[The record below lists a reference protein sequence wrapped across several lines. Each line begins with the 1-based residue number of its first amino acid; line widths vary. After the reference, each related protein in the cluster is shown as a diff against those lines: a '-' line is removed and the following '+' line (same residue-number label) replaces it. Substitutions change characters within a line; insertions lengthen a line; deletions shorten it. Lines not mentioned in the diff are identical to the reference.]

1 MHPGLRLRFMTNPLR
16 TARTGLASLLVC
28 GACLAVT
35 GALVP
40 SRARA
45 QTSGSPLEPQNALAS
60 RIDAIVNRPEYR
72 HAFFGIEIWSLD
84 THEPIYQLNAD
95 KFFVPGSTTKLL
107 TEGTILELLGADH
120 RFRTRVYRTG
130 PVQRDGTLDG
140 DLVLVAAGDPDL
152 SNRVQPDGSL
162 AFENEDHSYGG
173 SPDTRAVPGDPL
185 QVLRELA
192 HQVGQHGIRA
202 VRGSVIVDA
211 SLFPEG
217 DRELGTGVVISPIV
231 VNDNVVDVT
240 VAPGKTTGD
249 PVTLNVSPQTP
260 YVQFVNRA
268 TTSVADSSPTINWAS
283 DSTAP
288 DGSHVVVVTGTVP
301 AGKPGILFSWP
312 VDEPTR
318 FAEVSFAQALGAEGV
333 RANAIAPGGRVD
345 IATLARGYADSMVV
359 AEHVSP
365 PLSEEVKV
373 TLKVSQNLHASMGPF
388 LLGALVAHEG
398 TAKAGFAQ
406 ERRFLKQAGLDLSG
420 ASQSDG
426 AGGSAHFTPD
436 FVVRFLAYMA
446 TQKDFP
452 VYYGALPVLGRD
464 GTLWNIQVGTPA
476 AGHVHAKT
484 GTYDRDDL
492 LNDMMM
498 VDGKG
503 LAGYM
508 TTADGRRLAFAVYAN
523 NVAAGT
529 DPDAITRGVG
539 QALGEIAAAAYDVAP

>member
-1 MHPGLRLRFMTNPLR
+1 MTNPLR

-28 GACLAVT
+28 GVGLAVT
-35 GALVP
+35 GALAP
-40 SRARA
+40 SRAHA
-45 QTSGSPLEPQNALAS
+45 QTSAAPLAPQNALAS
-60 RIDAIVNRPEYR
+60 RIDSIVDRPEYR
-72 HAFFGIEIWSLD
+72 HAFFGIEIMSLD
-84 THEPIYQLNAD
+84 THQPIYQLNAE

-107 TEGTILELLGADH
+107 TEGTVLELLGADH
-120 RFRTRVYRTG
+120 RFHTRVYRTG

-140 DLVLVAAGDPDL
+140 NLVLVAAGDPDL

-192 HQVGQHGIRA
+192 HQVRQQGISA

-231 VNDNVVDVT
+231 VNDNVVDLT
-240 VAPGKTTGD
+240 VAPGTTPGD
-249 PVTLNVSPQTP
+249 SVALHVSPATP
-260 YVQFVNRA
+260 YVRFVNRA
-268 TTSVADSSPTINWAS
+268 TTSVPDSAPNINWAS

-288 DGSHVVVVTGTVP
+288 DGSHIVVVTGTVP
-301 AGKPGILFSWP
+301 AGKPGVLFSWP

-333 RANAIAPGGRVD
+333 RANAIAPGRRLD
-345 IATLARGYADSMVV
+345 LASLARGYADSMVV

-365 PLSEEVKV
+365 PLAQEVKV

-406 ERRFLKQAGLDLSG
+406 ERRFLTQAGLDLTG

-436 FVVRFLAYMA
+436 FMVHFLAYMS
-446 TQKDFP
+446 TRKDFP
-452 VYYGALPVLGRD
+452 VYYAALPVLGRD
-464 GTLWNIQVGTPA
+464 GTLWNIQVNSPA

-484 GTYDRDDL
+484 GTYERDDL

-508 TTADGRRLAFAVYAN
+508 TTADGRHLAFAIYAN

-539 QALGEIAAAAYDVAP
+539 QALGAIAAAAYGVAP

>member
-1 MHPGLRLRFMTNPLR
+1 MPNPLP
-16 TARTGLASLLVC
+16 TARTALAPLLVC
-28 GACLAVT
+28 GVGLILT
-35 GALVP
+35 GALTP
-40 SRARA
+40 TSARA
-45 QTSGSPLEPQNALAS
+45 QASAAPLARRNALAS
-60 RIDAIVNRPEYR
+60 RIDSIVDRPDYR
-72 HAFFGIEIWSLD
+72 HAFFGIEIMSLD
-84 THEPIYQLNAD
+84 THEPIYQLNTE

-107 TEGTILELLGADH
+107 TEGTVLELLGADH

-192 HQVGQHGIRA
+192 HQVRQHGISA

-231 VNDNVVDVT
+231 VNDNVVDLT
-240 VAPGKTTGD
+240 VAPGKTPGD
-249 PVTLNVSPQTP
+249 SVTLHVSPATP
-260 YVQFVNRA
+260 YVRFVNRA
-268 TTSVADSSPTINWAS
+268 TTSVADSAPNINWAS
-283 DSTAP
+283 DSTAA

-318 FAEVSFAQALGAEGV
+318 FAEVSFAQALGAEEV
-333 RANAIAPGGRVD
+333 RASAIALARRPD
-345 IATLARGYADSMVV
+345 LASLARGYADSMVV

-365 PLSEEVKV
+365 PLAQEVKV

-398 TAKAGFAQ
+398 TAKAGFAE
-406 ERRFLKQAGLDLSG
+406 ERRFLTQAGLDLSG

-436 FVVRFLAYMA
+436 FMVHFLAYM
-446 TQKDFP
+446 TTRKDFTL
-452 VYYGALPVLGRD
+452 YYAALPVLGRD
-464 GTLWNIQVGTPA
+464 GTLWNIQVNSPA

-484 GTYDRDDL
+484 GTYERDDL

-508 TTADGRRLAFAVYAN
+508 TTADGRRLAFAIYAN

-539 QALGEIAAAAYDVAP
+539 QALGEIAAAAYGVAP

>member
-1 MHPGLRLRFMTNPLR
+1 MPNPLP
-16 TARTGLASLLVC
+16 TARTALAPLLVC
-28 GACLAVT
+28 GVGLIIT
-35 GALVP
+35 GALTP
-40 SRARA
+40 TSARA
-45 QTSGSPLEPQNALAS
+45 QASAAPLAPRNALAS
-60 RIDAIVNRPEYR
+60 RIDSIVDRPDYR
-72 HAFFGIEIWSLD
+72 HAFFGIEIMSLD
-84 THEPIYQLNAD
+84 THEPIYQLNAE

-107 TEGTILELLGADH
+107 TEGTVLELLGADH

-192 HQVGQHGIRA
+192 HQVRQHGISA

-231 VNDNVVDVT
+231 VNDNVVDLT
-240 VAPGKTTGD
+240 VAPGKTPGD
-249 PVTLNVSPQTP
+249 SVTLHVSPATP
-260 YVQFVNRA
+260 YVRFVNRA
-268 TTSVADSSPTINWAS
+268 TTSVADSAPNINWAS
-283 DSTAP
+283 DSTAA

-318 FAEVSFAQALGAEGV
+318 FAEVSFAQALGAEEV
-333 RANAIAPGGRVD
+333 RASAIALARRPD
-345 IATLARGYADSMVV
+345 LASLARGYADSMVV

-365 PLSEEVKV
+365 PLAQEVKV

-398 TAKAGFAQ
+398 TAKAGFAE
-406 ERRFLKQAGLDLSG
+406 ERRFLTQAGLDLSG

-436 FVVRFLAYMA
+436 FMVHFLAYM
-446 TQKDFP
+446 TTRKDFTL
-452 VYYGALPVLGRD
+452 YYAALPVLGRD
-464 GTLWNIQVGTPA
+464 GTLWNIQVNSPA

-484 GTYDRDDL
+484 GTYERDDL

-508 TTADGRRLAFAVYAN
+508 TTADGRRLAFAIYAN

-539 QALGEIAAAAYDVAP
+539 QALGEIAAAAYGVAP

>member
-1 MHPGLRLRFMTNPLR
+1 MPNPRR
-16 TARTGLASLLVC
+16 TAPAARTALASLLVSSVS
-28 GACLAVT
+28 LAVNM
-35 GALVP
+35 AIAP
-40 SRARA
+40 SRVHA
-45 QTSGSPLEPQNALAS
+45 QSSGSSATAPHALAA

-72 HAFFGIEIWSLD
+72 HALFGIEIFSLD

-107 TEGTILELLGADH
+107 TEGTVLELLGANH
-120 RFRTRVYRTG
+120 RFHTRVYRTG

-140 DLVLVAAGDPDL
+140 NLVLVASGDPDL

-185 QVLRELA
+185 LVLRELA
-192 HQVGQHGIRA
+192 RQVRQRGIRA
-202 VRGSVIVDA
+202 VHGRVIVDA

-231 VNDNVVDVT
+231 VNDNVVDVN
-240 VAPGKTTGD
+240 VAPGNAPGD
-249 PVTLNVSPQTP
+249 SVTLHVSPETP

-268 TTSVADSSPTINWAS
+268 TTSVADSSPNINWAS

-288 DGSHVVVVTGTVP
+288 NGSHVVLVTGTVP
-301 AGKPGILFSWP
+301 AGKPSILFSWP

-318 FAEVSFAQALGAEGV
+318 FAEVSFARALGAEGV
-333 RANAIAPGGRVD
+333 RASAIEPTRHPD

-388 LLGALVAHEG
+388 LLGALLAHDG
-398 TAKAGFAQ
+398 TAKAGFAE
-406 ERRFLKQAGLDLSG
+406 ERRFLKAAGLDLSG

-436 FVVRFLAYMA
+436 FIVHFLAYMT

-452 VYYGALPVLGRD
+452 LYYAALPVLGRD
-464 GTLWNIQVGTPA
+464 GTLWNIQVGSPA

-484 GTYDRDDL
+484 GTYERDDL
-492 LNDMMM
+492 LNDLMM

-503 LAGYM
+503 LAGYL

-529 DPDAITRGVG
+529 DPEAITRGVG
-539 QALGEIAAAAYDVAP
+539 QALGEIADAAYSVQP

>member
-1 MHPGLRLRFMTNPLR
+1 MPKPSRTVR
-16 TARTGLASLLVC
+16 TAIASLLASGVSLI
-28 GACLAVT
+28 ATTALALSSVH
-35 GALVP
+35 
-40 SRARA
+40 A
-45 QTSGSPLEPQNALAS
+45 QSPGSSVVATNALAS
-60 RIDAIVNRPEYR
+60 RINAIVDRPEYR
-72 HAFFGIEIWSLD
+72 HALFGIEIFSLD
-84 THEPIYQLNAD
+84 TQEPLYQLNAD

-107 TEGTILELLGADH
+107 TEGTVLELLGADH
-120 RFRTRVYRTG
+120 RFHTRVYRTG
-130 PVQRDGTLDG
+130 PVRRDGTLDG
-140 DLVLVAAGDPDL
+140 NLVLVAAGDPDL

-185 QVLRELA
+185 LVLRELA
-192 HQVGQHGIRA
+192 RQARQHGIRA

-231 VNDNVVDVT
+231 VNDNVVDVN
-240 VAPGKTTGD
+240 VAPGKTAGD
-249 PVTLNVSPQTP
+249 SVTLHVSPETP
-260 YVQFVNRA
+260 YVRLVNRA
-268 TTSVADSSPTINWAS
+268 TTSVADSSPNINWAS

-301 AGKPGILFSWP
+301 AGKPSILFSWP

-318 FAEVSFAQALGAEGV
+318 FAEVSFAQALRAEGL
-333 RANAIAPGGRVD
+333 RAKAIAPTHHLD
-345 IATLARGYADSMVV
+345 IASLARGYADSMVV

-388 LLGALVAHEG
+388 LLGALLAHDG
-398 TAKAGFAQ
+398 KAKAGFAE
-406 ERRFLKQAGLDLSG
+406 ERRFLKEAGLDLSG

-436 FVVRFLAYMA
+436 FMVHFLAYMA
-446 TQKDFP
+446 AQKDFP
-452 VYYGALPVLGRD
+452 LYYAALPVLGRD
-464 GTLWNIQVGTPA
+464 GTLWNIQVSSPA

-484 GTYDRDDL
+484 GTYERDDL
-492 LNDMMM
+492 LNDLMM

-503 LAGYM
+503 LAGYL

-529 DPDAITRGVG
+529 DPEAVTRGVG
-539 QALGEIAAAAYDVAP
+539 QALGEIAVAAYSVHP

>member
-1 MHPGLRLRFMTNPLR
+1 MPNPSR
-16 TARTGLASLLVC
+16 TVRSTFASLLV
-28 GACLAVT
+28 GGVSLIGTATLASSSVH
-35 GALVP
+35 
-40 SRARA
+40 A
-45 QTSGSPLEPQNALAS
+45 QSSGSSMEATNALAS
-60 RIDAIVNRPEYR
+60 RISAIVDRPEYR
-72 HAFFGIEIWSLD
+72 HALFGIEIFSLD
-84 THEPIYQLNAD
+84 THESIYQLNAD

-107 TEGTILELLGADH
+107 TEGTVLELLGADH
-120 RFRTRVYRTG
+120 RFHTRVYRTG
-130 PVQRDGTLDG
+130 RVDRDGTLDG
-140 DLVLVAAGDPDL
+140 NLVLVAAGDPDL

-173 SPDTRAVPGDPL
+173 SPDTRAVPGNPL

-192 HQVGQHGIRA
+192 HQVRQHGISA

-217 DRELGTGVVISPIV
+217 ERELGTGVVISPIV
-231 VNDNVVDVT
+231 VNDNVVDVY
-240 VAPGKTTGD
+240 VAPGRTPGD
-249 PVTLNVSPQTP
+249 SVALQVSPETP
-260 YVQFVNRA
+260 YVRFVNRA
-268 TTSVADSSPTINWAS
+268 TTSVADSAPNINWAS

-288 DGSHVVVVTGTVP
+288 DGSHAVVVTGTVP
-301 AGKPGILFSWP
+301 AGTQRILFSWP

-318 FAEVSFAQALGAEGV
+318 FAEVSFVQALGAEGV
-333 RANAIAPGGRVD
+333 RARAIDATRHLD
-345 IATLARGYADSMVV
+345 IASLARGYADSMVV

-388 LLGALVAHEG
+388 LLGALVAHDG
-398 TAKAGFAQ
+398 SAKAGFAQ

-436 FVVRFLAYMA
+436 FMVHFLSYMA
-446 TQKDFP
+446 AQKDFSL
-452 VYYGALPVLGRD
+452 YYAALPVLGRD
-464 GTLWNIQVGTPA
+464 GTLWNIQVGSPA

-484 GTYDRDDL
+484 GTYERDDL
-492 LNDMMM
+492 LNDLMM

-503 LAGYM
+503 LAGYL

-529 DPDAITRGVG
+529 DPEAVTRGVG
-539 QALGEIAAAAYDVAP
+539 QALGEIAAAAYSVKP

>member
-1 MHPGLRLRFMTNPLR
+1 MPEHSRTVR
-16 TARTGLASLLVC
+16 TAIASLLASGVSLI
-28 GACLAVT
+28 ATTALAASSVH
-35 GALVP
+35 
-40 SRARA
+40 A
-45 QTSGSPLEPQNALAS
+45 QSPGSSVVATNALAS
-60 RIDAIVNRPEYR
+60 RINAIVDRPEYR
-72 HAFFGIEIWSLD
+72 HALFGIEIFSLD
-84 THEPIYQLNAD
+84 TQEPLYQLNAD

-107 TEGTILELLGADH
+107 TEGTVLELLGPDH
-120 RFRTRVYRTG
+120 RFHTRVYRTG
-130 PVQRDGTLDG
+130 PVDRDGTLDG
-140 DLVLVAAGDPDL
+140 NLVLVAAGDPDL

-185 QVLRELA
+185 LVLRELA
-192 HQVGQHGIRA
+192 RQVRQRGIRA
-202 VRGSVIVDA
+202 VHGSVIVDA
-211 SLFPEG
+211 SFFPEG
-217 DRELGTGVVISPIV
+217 ERELGTGVVISPIV
-231 VNDNVVDVT
+231 VNDNVVDVY
-240 VAPGKTTGD
+240 VAPGKTPGD
-249 PVTLNVSPQTP
+249 SVALQISPETP
-260 YVQFVNRA
+260 YVRFVNRA
-268 TTSVADSSPTINWAS
+268 TTSVADSAPNINWAS

-301 AGKPGILFSWP
+301 VGKQRILFSWP

-318 FAEVSFAQALGAEGV
+318 FAEVSFARALGEEGV
-333 RANAIAPGGRVD
+333 RARAIEATRHLD
-345 IATLARGYADSMVV
+345 IASLARGYTDSMVV

-388 LLGALVAHEG
+388 LLGALLAHDG
-398 TAKAGFAQ
+398 SAKAGFAE

-436 FVVRFLAYMA
+436 FMVHFLAYMA
-446 TQKDFP
+446 AQKDFSL
-452 VYYGALPVLGRD
+452 YYAALPVLGRD
-464 GTLWNIQVGTPA
+464 GTLWNIQVGSPA

-484 GTYDRDDL
+484 GTYERDDL
-492 LNDMMM
+492 LNDLMM

-503 LAGYM
+503 LAGYL

-529 DPDAITRGVG
+529 DPEAVTRGVG
-539 QALGEIAAAAYDVAP
+539 QALGEIAVAAYSVKP

>member
-1 MHPGLRLRFMTNPLR
+1 MPNPLP
-16 TARTGLASLLVC
+16 TARTALAPLLVC
-28 GACLAVT
+28 GVGLIIT
-35 GALVP
+35 GALTP
-40 SRARA
+40 TSARA
-45 QTSGSPLEPQNALAS
+45 QASAAPLARRNALAS
-60 RIDAIVNRPEYR
+60 RIDSIVDRPDYR
-72 HAFFGIEIWSLD
+72 HAFFGIEIMSLD
-84 THEPIYQLNAD
+84 THEPIYQLNAE

-107 TEGTILELLGADH
+107 TEGTVLELLGADH

-192 HQVGQHGIRA
+192 HQVRQHGISA

-231 VNDNVVDVT
+231 VNDNVVDLT
-240 VAPGKTTGD
+240 VAPGKTPGD
-249 PVTLNVSPQTP
+249 SVTLHVSPATP
-260 YVQFVNRA
+260 YVRFVNRA
-268 TTSVADSSPTINWAS
+268 TTSVADSAPNINWAS
-283 DSTAP
+283 DSTAA

-333 RANAIAPGGRVD
+333 RASAIAPARRPD
-345 IATLARGYADSMVV
+345 LASLARGYADSMVV

-365 PLSEEVKV
+365 PLAQEVKV

-398 TAKAGFAQ
+398 TAKAGFAE
-406 ERRFLKQAGLDLSG
+406 ERRFLTQAGLDLSG

-436 FVVRFLAYMA
+436 FMVHFLAYM
-446 TQKDFP
+446 TTRKDFTL
-452 VYYGALPVLGRD
+452 YYAALPVLGRD
-464 GTLWNIQVGTPA
+464 GTLWNIQVNSPA

-484 GTYDRDDL
+484 GTYERDDL

-508 TTADGRRLAFAVYAN
+508 TTADGRRLAFAIYAN

-539 QALGEIAAAAYDVAP
+539 QALGEIAAAAYGVAP

>member
-1 MHPGLRLRFMTNPLR
+1 MPNSRRTTR
-16 TARTGLASLLVC
+16 TALVSFLVSAFALAANATVTARH
-28 GACLAVT
+28 AC
-35 GALVP
+35 
-40 SRARA
+40 A
-45 QTSGSPLEPQNALAS
+45 QSPGSSMTAPNALAS
-60 RIDAIVNRPEYR
+60 RIDAIVSRPEYR
-72 HAFFGIEIWSLD
+72 HAFFGIEIFSLD
-84 THEPIYQLNAD
+84 THDPIYQLNAD

-107 TEGTILELLGADH
+107 TEGTVLELLGPDH

-130 PVQRDGTLDG
+130 PVRSDGTLDG
-140 DLVLVAAGDPDL
+140 NLVLVAAGDPDL

-185 QVLRELA
+185 LVLRELA
-192 HQVGQHGIRA
+192 RQVRQHGIRA
-202 VRGSVIVDA
+202 VHGSVIVDA

-217 DRELGTGVVISPIV
+217 DRELGTDVVISPIV

-240 VAPGKTTGD
+240 VAPGKTPGD
-249 PVTLNVSPQTP
+249 SVTLRVSPETP
-260 YVQFVNRA
+260 YVTFVNRA
-268 TTSVADSSPTINWAS
+268 TTSVPDSSPNINWAS
-283 DSTAP
+283 DSSAA
-288 DGSHVVVVTGTVP
+288 DGSHIVTVTGTVP

-318 FAEVSFAQALGAEGV
+318 FAEVSFARSLGAEGV
-333 RANAIAPGGRVD
+333 RASAIAPTRHVD
-345 IATLARGYADSMVV
+345 MAALARGYADSMVV

-388 LLGALVAHEG
+388 LLGSLLAHQG
-398 TAKAGFAQ
+398 TAKAGFGE
-406 ERRFLKQAGLDLSG
+406 ERRFLKDAGLDLSG

-436 FVVRFLAYMA
+436 FMVHFLAYMA
-446 TQKDFP
+446 TRKDFP
-452 VYYGALPVLGRD
+452 LYYASLPVLGRD
-464 GTLWNIQVGTPA
+464 GTLWNIQVNSPA

-484 GTYDRDDL
+484 GTYERDDL
-492 LNDMMM
+492 LNDLMM

-529 DPDAITRGVG
+529 DPEAITRGVG
-539 QALGEIAAAAYDVAP
+539 QALGEIAAAAYGIQP

>member
-1 MHPGLRLRFMTNPLR
+1 MPNPLP
-16 TARTGLASLLVC
+16 TARTALAPLLVC
-28 GACLAVT
+28 GVGLIIT
-35 GALVP
+35 GALTP
-40 SRARA
+40 TSARA
-45 QTSGSPLEPQNALAS
+45 QASAAPLARRNALAS
-60 RIDAIVNRPEYR
+60 RIDSIVDRPDYR
-72 HAFFGIEIWSLD
+72 HAFFGIEIMSLD
-84 THEPIYQLNAD
+84 THEPIYQLNAE

-107 TEGTILELLGADH
+107 TEGTVLELLGADH

-192 HQVGQHGIRA
+192 HQVRQHGISA

-231 VNDNVVDVT
+231 VNDNVVDLT
-240 VAPGKTTGD
+240 VAPGKTPGD
-249 PVTLNVSPQTP
+249 SVTLHVSPATP
-260 YVQFVNRA
+260 YVRFVNRA
-268 TTSVADSSPTINWAS
+268 TTSVADSAPNINWAS
-283 DSTAP
+283 DSTAA

-318 FAEVSFAQALGAEGV
+318 FAEVSFAQALGAEEV
-333 RANAIAPGGRVD
+333 RASAIALARRPD
-345 IATLARGYADSMVV
+345 LASLARGYADSMVV

-365 PLSEEVKV
+365 PLAQEVKV

-398 TAKAGFAQ
+398 TAKAGFAE
-406 ERRFLKQAGLDLSG
+406 ERRFLTQAGLDLSG

-436 FVVRFLAYMA
+436 FMVHFLAYM
-446 TQKDFP
+446 TTRKDFAL
-452 VYYGALPVLGRD
+452 YYAALPVLGRD
-464 GTLWNIQVGTPA
+464 GTLWNIQVNSPA

-484 GTYDRDDL
+484 GTYERDDL

-508 TTADGRRLAFAVYAN
+508 TTADGRRLAFAIYAN

-539 QALGEIAAAAYDVAP
+539 QALGEIAAAAYGVAP

>member
-1 MHPGLRLRFMTNPLR
+1 MPNPLP
-16 TARTGLASLLVC
+16 TARTALAPLLVC
-28 GACLAVT
+28 GVGLILT
-35 GALVP
+35 GALTP
-40 SRARA
+40 TSARA
-45 QTSGSPLEPQNALAS
+45 QASAAPLARRNALAS
-60 RIDAIVNRPEYR
+60 RIDSIVDRPDYR
-72 HAFFGIEIWSLD
+72 HAFFGIEIMSLD
-84 THEPIYQLNAD
+84 THEPIYQLNAE

-107 TEGTILELLGADH
+107 TEGTVLELLGADH

-192 HQVGQHGIRA
+192 HQVRQHGISA

-231 VNDNVVDVT
+231 VNDNVVDLT
-240 VAPGKTTGD
+240 VAPGKTPGD
-249 PVTLNVSPQTP
+249 SVTLHVSPATP
-260 YVQFVNRA
+260 YVRFVNRA
-268 TTSVADSSPTINWAS
+268 TTSVADSAPNINWAS
-283 DSTAP
+283 DSTAA

-318 FAEVSFAQALGAEGV
+318 FAEVSFAQALGAEEV
-333 RANAIAPGGRVD
+333 RASAIALARRPD
-345 IATLARGYADSMVV
+345 LASLARGYADSMVV

-365 PLSEEVKV
+365 PLAQEVKV

-398 TAKAGFAQ
+398 TAKAGFAE
-406 ERRFLKQAGLDLSG
+406 ERRFLTQAGLDLSG

-436 FVVRFLAYMA
+436 FMVHFLAYM
-446 TQKDFP
+446 TTRKDFAL
-452 VYYGALPVLGRD
+452 YYAALPVLGRD
-464 GTLWNIQVGTPA
+464 GTLWNIQVNSPA

-484 GTYDRDDL
+484 GTYERDDL

-508 TTADGRRLAFAVYAN
+508 TTADGRRLAFAIYAN

-539 QALGEIAAAAYDVAP
+539 QALGEIAAAAYGVAP

>member
-1 MHPGLRLRFMTNPLR
+1 MPKPSRTVR
-16 TARTGLASLLVC
+16 TAIASLLASGVSLI
-28 GACLAVT
+28 ATTALAASSVH
-35 GALVP
+35 
-40 SRARA
+40 A
-45 QTSGSPLEPQNALAS
+45 QSPGSSVVATNALAS
-60 RIDAIVNRPEYR
+60 RINAIVDRPEYR
-72 HAFFGIEIWSLD
+72 HALFGIEIFSLD
-84 THEPIYQLNAD
+84 TQEPLYQLNAD

-107 TEGTILELLGADH
+107 TEGTVLELLGADH
-120 RFRTRVYRTG
+120 RFHTRVYRTG
-130 PVQRDGTLDG
+130 PVDRDGTLDG
-140 DLVLVAAGDPDL
+140 NLVLVAAGDPDL

-185 QVLRELA
+185 LVLRELA
-192 HQVGQHGIRA
+192 RQVRQRGIRA
-202 VRGSVIVDA
+202 VHGSVIVDA

-217 DRELGTGVVISPIV
+217 ERELGTGVVISPIV
-231 VNDNVVDVT
+231 VNDNVVDVY
-240 VAPGKTTGD
+240 VAPGKTPGD
-249 PVTLNVSPQTP
+249 SVALQISPETP
-260 YVQFVNRA
+260 YVRFVNRA
-268 TTSVADSSPTINWAS
+268 TTSVPDSAPNINWAS

-301 AGKPGILFSWP
+301 AGKQRILFSWP

-318 FAEVSFAQALGAEGV
+318 FAEVSFARALGAEGV
-333 RANAIAPGGRVD
+333 RARAIEASRHFD
-345 IATLARGYADSMVV
+345 IASLARRYTDSMVV
-359 AEHVSP
+359 AEQVSP

-388 LLGALVAHEG
+388 LLGALLAHDG
-398 TAKAGFAQ
+398 SAKAGFAE

-436 FVVRFLAYMA
+436 FMVHFLAYMA
-446 TQKDFP
+446 AQKDFSL
-452 VYYGALPVLGRD
+452 YYAALPVLGRD
-464 GTLWNIQVGTPA
+464 GTLWNIQVGSPA

-484 GTYDRDDL
+484 GTYERDDL
-492 LNDMMM
+492 LNDLMM

-503 LAGYM
+503 LAGYL

-529 DPDAITRGVG
+529 DPDAVTRGVG
-539 QALGEIAAAAYDVAP
+539 QALGEIAGAAYSVKP

>member
-1 MHPGLRLRFMTNPLR
+1 MPNPSR
-16 TARTGLASLLVC
+16 TARTALASLLASGVSLI
-28 GACLAVT
+28 ASAALA
-35 GALVP
+35 
-40 SRARA
+40 SRSVHA
-45 QTSGSPLEPQNALAS
+45 QSPGSSVVATNALAS
-60 RIDAIVNRPEYR
+60 RINAIVDRPEYR
-72 HAFFGIEIWSLD
+72 HALFGIEIFSLD
-84 THEPIYQLNAD
+84 THESIYQLNAD

-107 TEGTILELLGADH
+107 TEGTVLELLGPDH
-120 RFRTRVYRTG
+120 RFHTRVYRTG
-130 PVQRDGTLDG
+130 PVDRDGTLDG
-140 DLVLVAAGDPDL
+140 NLVLLAAGDPDL

-185 QVLRELA
+185 LVLRELA
-192 HQVGQHGIRA
+192 RQVRQRGIRA
-202 VRGSVIVDA
+202 VHGSVIVDA

-217 DRELGTGVVISPIV
+217 ERELGTGVVISPIV
-231 VNDNVVDVT
+231 VNDNVVDVY
-240 VAPGKTTGD
+240 VAPGKTPGD
-249 PVTLNVSPQTP
+249 SVVLQISPETP
-260 YVQFVNRA
+260 YVRFVNRA
-268 TTSVADSSPTINWAS
+268 TTSVADSAPNINWAS

-301 AGKPGILFSWP
+301 AGKQRILFTWP

-318 FAEVSFAQALGAEGV
+318 FAEVAFAQALGAEGV
-333 RANAIAPGGRVD
+333 RARAIEATRHLD
-345 IATLARGYADSMVV
+345 IASLARRYTDSMVV

-388 LLGALVAHEG
+388 LLGALLAHDG
-398 TAKAGFAQ
+398 SAKAGFAE

-436 FVVRFLAYMA
+436 FMVHFLAYMA
-446 TQKDFP
+446 AQKDFSL
-452 VYYGALPVLGRD
+452 YYAALPVLGRD
-464 GTLWNIQVGTPA
+464 GTLWNIQVGSPA

-484 GTYDRDDL
+484 GTYERDDL
-492 LNDMMM
+492 LNDLMM

-508 TTADGRRLAFAVYAN
+508 TTVDGRRLAFAVYAN

-539 QALGEIAAAAYDVAP
+539 QALGEIAVAAYSVKP

>member
-1 MHPGLRLRFMTNPLR
+1 MTNPRR
-16 TARTGLASLLVC
+16 TARIALASLLVS
-28 GACLAVT
+28 GTSLGLTVAV
-35 GALVP
+35 ALSSVH
-40 SRARA
+40 A
-45 QTSGSPLEPQNALAS
+45 QSPGSSVVATNALAS
-60 RIDAIVNRPEYR
+60 TIDAIVNRPEYR
-72 HAFFGIEIWSLD
+72 HAFFGIAIFSLD
-84 THEPIYQLNAD
+84 THQPIYQLNAD

-107 TEGTILELLGADH
+107 TEGTVLELLGPDH
-120 RFRTRVYRTG
+120 RFHTRVYRTG
-130 PVQRDGTLDG
+130 PVDRDGTLDG
-140 DLVLVAAGDPDL
+140 NLVLVAAGDPDL

-185 QVLRELA
+185 LVLRELA
-192 HQVGQHGIRA
+192 RQVRQRGIRA
-202 VRGSVIVDA
+202 VHGSVIVDA

-217 DRELGTGVVISPIV
+217 ERELGTGVVISPIV
-231 VNDNVVDVT
+231 VNDNVVDVY
-240 VAPGKTTGD
+240 VAPGTTPGD
-249 PVTLNVSPQTP
+249 SVAVQISPETP
-260 YVQFVNRA
+260 YVRFVNRA
-268 TTSVADSSPTINWAS
+268 TTSVPDSAPNINWAS

-288 DGSHVVVVTGTVP
+288 DRSHIVVVTGTVP

-333 RANAIAPGGRVD
+333 RANAMAPGRRLD
-345 IATLARGYADSMVV
+345 LASLARGYADSMVV

-365 PLSEEVKV
+365 QLAQEVKV

-406 ERRFLKQAGLDLSG
+406 ERRFLTQAGLDLTG

-436 FVVRFLAYMA
+436 FMVHFLAYMS
-446 TQKDFP
+446 TRKDFP
-452 VYYGALPVLGRD
+452 VYYAALPVLGRD
-464 GTLWNIQVGTPA
+464 GTLWNIQVDSPA

-484 GTYDRDDL
+484 GTYERDDL
-492 LNDMMM
+492 LNDLMM

-508 TTADGRRLAFAVYAN
+508 TTADGRR
-523 NVAAGT
+523 
-529 DPDAITRGVG
+529 RS
-539 QALGEIAAAAYDVAP
+539 E

>member
-1 MHPGLRLRFMTNPLR
+1 MPNPLP
-16 TARTGLASLLVC
+16 TARTALAPLLVC
-28 GACLAVT
+28 GVGLILT
-35 GALVP
+35 GALTP
-40 SRARA
+40 TSARA
-45 QTSGSPLEPQNALAS
+45 QASAAPLAPRNALAS
-60 RIDAIVNRPEYR
+60 RIDSIVDRPDYR
-72 HAFFGIEIWSLD
+72 HAFFGIEIMSLD
-84 THEPIYQLNAD
+84 THEPIYQLNAE

-107 TEGTILELLGADH
+107 TEGTVLELLGADH

-192 HQVGQHGIRA
+192 HQVRQHGISA

-231 VNDNVVDVT
+231 VNDNVVDLT
-240 VAPGKTTGD
+240 VAPGKTPGD
-249 PVTLNVSPQTP
+249 SVTLHVSPATP
-260 YVQFVNRA
+260 YVRFVNRA
-268 TTSVADSSPTINWAS
+268 TTSVADSAPNINWAS
-283 DSTAP
+283 DSTAA

-318 FAEVSFAQALGAEGV
+318 FAEVSFAQALGAEEV
-333 RANAIAPGGRVD
+333 RASAIALARRPD
-345 IATLARGYADSMVV
+345 LASLARGYADSMVV

-365 PLSEEVKV
+365 PLAQEVKV

-398 TAKAGFAQ
+398 TAKAGFAE
-406 ERRFLKQAGLDLSG
+406 ERRFLTQAGLDLSG

-436 FVVRFLAYMA
+436 FMVHFLAYM
-446 TQKDFP
+446 TTRKDFTL
-452 VYYGALPVLGRD
+452 YYAALPVLGRD
-464 GTLWNIQVGTPA
+464 GTLWNIQVNSPA

-484 GTYDRDDL
+484 GTYERDDL

-508 TTADGRRLAFAVYAN
+508 TTADGRRLAFAIYAN

-539 QALGEIAAAAYDVAP
+539 QALGEIAAAAYGVAP

>member
-1 MHPGLRLRFMTNPLR
+1 MPNPLP
-16 TARTGLASLLVC
+16 TARTALAPLLVC
-28 GACLAVT
+28 GVGLILT
-35 GALVP
+35 GALTP
-40 SRARA
+40 TSARA
-45 QTSGSPLEPQNALAS
+45 QASAAPLAPRNALAS
-60 RIDAIVNRPEYR
+60 RIDSIVDRPDYR
-72 HAFFGIEIWSLD
+72 HAFFGIEIMSLD
-84 THEPIYQLNAD
+84 THEPIYQLNAE

-107 TEGTILELLGADH
+107 TEGTVLELLGADH

-192 HQVGQHGIRA
+192 HQVRQHGISA

-231 VNDNVVDVT
+231 VNDNVVDLT
-240 VAPGKTTGD
+240 VAPGKTPGD
-249 PVTLNVSPQTP
+249 SVTLHVSPATP
-260 YVQFVNRA
+260 YVRFVNRA
-268 TTSVADSSPTINWAS
+268 TTSVADSAPNINWAS
-283 DSTAP
+283 DSTAA

-318 FAEVSFAQALGAEGV
+318 FAEVSFAQALGAEEV
-333 RANAIAPGGRVD
+333 RASAIALARRPD
-345 IATLARGYADSMVV
+345 LASLARGYADSMVV
-359 AEHVSP
+359 AEHVLP
-365 PLSEEVKV
+365 PLAQEVKV

-398 TAKAGFAQ
+398 TAKAGFAE
-406 ERRFLKQAGLDLSG
+406 ERRFLTQAGLDLSG

-436 FVVRFLAYMA
+436 FMVHFLAYM
-446 TQKDFP
+446 TTRKDFAL
-452 VYYGALPVLGRD
+452 YYAALPVLGRD
-464 GTLWNIQVGTPA
+464 GTLWNIQVNSPA

-484 GTYDRDDL
+484 GTYERDDL

-508 TTADGRRLAFAVYAN
+508 TTADGRRLAFAIYAN

-539 QALGEIAAAAYDVAP
+539 QALGEIAAAAYGVAP

>member
-1 MHPGLRLRFMTNPLR
+1 MANHPS
-16 TARTGLASLLVC
+16 TALASLLVN
-28 GACLAVT
+28 GVTLALIGGLAASGVH
-35 GALVP
+35 
-40 SRARA
+40 A
-45 QTSGSPLEPQNALAS
+45 QSSASTPEPRNALAS

-72 HAFFGIEIWSLD
+72 HAFFGIEIFSLD

-107 TEGTILELLGADH
+107 TEGSVLELLGAEH

-130 PVQRDGTLDG
+130 SIQRDGTLDG
-140 DLVLVAAGDPDL
+140 NLVLVAAGDPDL

-185 QVLRELA
+185 VVLRELA
-192 HQVGQHGIRA
+192 RQVRQHGISA

-231 VNDNVVDVT
+231 VNDNVVDVN
-240 VAPGKTTGD
+240 VAAGKTPGD
-249 PVTLNVSPQTP
+249 SVTLQVSPETP
-260 YVQFVNRA
+260 YVKFVNRA
-268 TTSVADSSPTINWAS
+268 TTSAADSSPNINWAS

-288 DGSHVVVVTGTVP
+288 DGSHIVVVTGTVP
-301 AGKPGILFSWP
+301 AGKPSILFSWP

-333 RANAIAPGGRVD
+333 RARAIAPNRRVGS
-345 IATLARGYADSMVV
+345 ATLARGYADSMAV

-365 PLSEEVKV
+365 PLSQEVKV

-388 LLGALVAHEG
+388 LLGALLAHDG

-406 ERRFLKQAGLDLSG
+406 EHRFLQQAGLDLSA

-436 FVVRFLAYMA
+436 FMVHFLAYMA

-452 VYYGALPVLGRD
+452 LYYAALPVLGRD
-464 GTLWNIQVGTPA
+464 GTLWNIQVNSPA

-484 GTYDRDDL
+484 GTYERDDL
-492 LNDMMM
+492 LNDLMM

-503 LAGYM
+503 LAGYL

-523 NVAAGT
+523 NVATGT
-529 DPDAITRGVG
+529 DPEAVTRGVG
-539 QALGEIAAAAYDVAP
+539 QALGEIAAAAYSVTP

>member
-1 MHPGLRLRFMTNPLR
+1 MPNPLP
-16 TARTGLASLLVC
+16 TARTALAPLLVC
-28 GACLAVT
+28 GVGLILT
-35 GALVP
+35 GALTP
-40 SRARA
+40 TSARA
-45 QTSGSPLEPQNALAS
+45 QASAAPLAPRNALAS
-60 RIDAIVNRPEYR
+60 RIDSIVDRPDYR
-72 HAFFGIEIWSLD
+72 HAFFGIEIMSLD
-84 THEPIYQLNAD
+84 THEPIYQLNAE

-107 TEGTILELLGADH
+107 TEGTVLELLGADH

-192 HQVGQHGIRA
+192 HQVRQHGISA

-231 VNDNVVDVT
+231 VNDNVVDLT
-240 VAPGKTTGD
+240 VAPGKTPGD
-249 PVTLNVSPQTP
+249 SVTLHVSPATP
-260 YVQFVNRA
+260 YVRFVNRA
-268 TTSVADSSPTINWAS
+268 TTSVADSAPNINWAS
-283 DSTAP
+283 DSTAA

-318 FAEVSFAQALGAEGV
+318 FAEVSFAQALGAEEV
-333 RANAIAPGGRVD
+333 RASAIALARRPD
-345 IATLARGYADSMVV
+345 LASLARGYADSMVV

-365 PLSEEVKV
+365 PLAQEVKV

-398 TAKAGFAQ
+398 TAKAGFAE
-406 ERRFLKQAGLDLSG
+406 ERRFLTQAGLDLSG

-436 FVVRFLAYMA
+436 FMVHFLAYM
-446 TQKDFP
+446 TTRKDFAL
-452 VYYGALPVLGRD
+452 YYAALPVLGRD
-464 GTLWNIQVGTPA
+464 GTLWNIQVNSPA

-484 GTYDRDDL
+484 GTYERDDL

-508 TTADGRRLAFAVYAN
+508 TTADGRRLAFAIYAN
-523 NVAAGT
+523 NVASGT

-539 QALGEIAAAAYDVAP
+539 QALGEIAAAAYGVAP

>member
-1 MHPGLRLRFMTNPLR
+1 MTNPLR
-16 TARTGLASLLVC
+16 SARTGLASLLVC
-28 GACLAVT
+28 GAGLAIT
-35 GALVP
+35 GALAP

-45 QTSGSPLEPQNALAS
+45 QTSAAPLAPQNALAS
-60 RIDAIVNRPEYR
+60 RIDSIVDRPEYR
-72 HAFFGIEIWSLD
+72 HAFFGIEIMSLD
-84 THEPIYQLNAD
+84 THQPLYQLNAD

-107 TEGTILELLGADH
+107 TEGTVLELLGADH
-120 RFRTRVYRTG
+120 RFHTRVYRTG

-140 DLVLVAAGDPDL
+140 NLVLVAAGDPDL

-192 HQVGQHGIRA
+192 HQVRQHGISA

-231 VNDNVVDVT
+231 VNDNVVDLT
-240 VAPGKTTGD
+240 VAPGKTPGD
-249 PVTLNVSPQTP
+249 SVTLHVSPATP
-260 YVQFVNRA
+260 YVRFVNRA
-268 TTSVADSSPTINWAS
+268 TTSVADSAPNINWAS

-333 RANAIAPGGRVD
+333 RASAIAASRRPD
-345 IATLARGYADSMVV
+345 LASLAHGYADSMVV

-365 PLSEEVKV
+365 PLAQEVKV

-406 ERRFLKQAGLDLSG
+406 ERRFLTQAGLDLTG

-436 FVVRFLAYMA
+436 FMVHFLAYMA
-446 TQKDFP
+446 TRKDFP
-452 VYYGALPVLGRD
+452 VYYAALPVLGRD
-464 GTLWNIQVGTPA
+464 GTLWNIQVNSPA

-484 GTYDRDDL
+484 GTYERDDL

-508 TTADGRRLAFAVYAN
+508 TTADGRRLAFAIYAN

-539 QALGEIAAAAYDVAP
+539 QALGEIAAAAYGVAP

>member
-1 MHPGLRLRFMTNPLR
+1 MPKPSRTIR
-16 TARTGLASLLVC
+16 TAIASLLASGVSLI
-28 GACLAVT
+28 ATTALA
-35 GALVP
+35 P
-40 SRARA
+40 SSVHA
-45 QTSGSPLEPQNALAS
+45 QSPGSSVVATNALAS
-60 RIDAIVNRPEYR
+60 RINAIVDRPEYR
-72 HAFFGIEIWSLD
+72 HALFGIEIFSLD
-84 THEPIYQLNAD
+84 TQEPLYQLNAD

-107 TEGTILELLGADH
+107 TEGTVLELLGPDH
-120 RFRTRVYRTG
+120 RFHTRVYRTG
-130 PVQRDGTLDG
+130 PVDRDGTLDG
-140 DLVLVAAGDPDL
+140 NLVLVAAGDPDL
-152 SNRVQPDGSL
+152 SNRVQPDGRL

-185 QVLRELA
+185 LVLRELA
-192 HQVGQHGIRA
+192 RQVRQRGIRA
-202 VRGSVIVDA
+202 VHGSVIVDA

-217 DRELGTGVVISPIV
+217 ERELGTGVVISPIV
-231 VNDNVVDVT
+231 VNDNVVDVY
-240 VAPGKTTGD
+240 VAPGKTPGD
-249 PVTLNVSPQTP
+249 SVAVQISPETP
-260 YVQFVNRA
+260 YVRFVNRA
-268 TTSVADSSPTINWAS
+268 TTSVADSAPNINWAS

-301 AGKPGILFSWP
+301 AGKQRILFSWP

-318 FAEVSFAQALGAEGV
+318 FAEVSFARALGAEGV
-333 RANAIAPGGRVD
+333 RARAIEATRHLD
-345 IATLARGYADSMVV
+345 IASLARGYTDSMVV

-388 LLGALVAHEG
+388 LLGALLAHDG
-398 TAKAGFAQ
+398 SAKAGFAE

-436 FVVRFLAYMA
+436 FMVHFLAYMA
-446 TQKDFP
+446 AQKDFSL
-452 VYYGALPVLGRD
+452 YYAALPVLGRD
-464 GTLWNIQVGTPA
+464 GTLWNIQVGSPA

-484 GTYDRDDL
+484 GTYERDDL
-492 LNDMMM
+492 LNDLMM

-503 LAGYM
+503 LAGYL

-529 DPDAITRGVG
+529 DPEAVTRGVG
-539 QALGEIAAAAYDVAP
+539 QALGEIAAAAYSVKP

>member
-1 MHPGLRLRFMTNPLR
+1 MTNPRR
-16 TARTGLASLLVC
+16 TARTALASLFVSAISLGLTV
-28 GACLAVT
+28 AV
-35 GALVP
+35 AP
-40 SRARA
+40 SRAHA
-45 QTSGSPLEPQNALAS
+45 QSPGSPMQAPNALAS
-60 RIDAIVNRPEYR
+60 RINAIVNRPEYR
-72 HAFFGIEIWSLD
+72 HAFFGIEIFSLD
-84 THEPIYQLNAD
+84 THESIYQLNAD

-107 TEGTILELLGADH
+107 TEGTVLELLGADH
-120 RFRTRVYRTG
+120 RFHTRVYRTG
-130 PVQRDGTLDG
+130 PVRRDGTLDG
-140 DLVLVAAGDPDL
+140 NLVLVASGDPDL

-185 QVLRELA
+185 LVLRELA
-192 HQVGQHGIRA
+192 RQVRQRGIRT
-202 VRGSVIVDA
+202 VHGSVIVDA

-231 VNDNVVDVT
+231 VNDNVVDVN
-240 VAPGKTTGD
+240 VAPGKTAGD
-249 PVTLNVSPQTP
+249 SVTLHVSPETP
-260 YVQFVNRA
+260 YVRFVNRA
-268 TTSVADSSPTINWAS
+268 TTSVADSSPNINWAS

-301 AGKPGILFSWP
+301 AGKPSILFSWP

-318 FAEVSFAQALGAEGV
+318 FAEVSFAQALRAEGL
-333 RANAIAPGGRVD
+333 RAKAIAPTRHLD
-345 IATLARGYADSMVV
+345 IASLARGYADSMVV

-388 LLGALVAHEG
+388 LLGALLAHDG
-398 TAKAGFAQ
+398 KAKAGFA
-406 ERRFLKQAGLDLSG
+406 EEHRFLKEAGLDLSG

-436 FVVRFLAYMA
+436 FMVHFLAYMA
-446 TQKDFP
+446 AQKDFP
-452 VYYGALPVLGRD
+452 LYYAALPVLGRD
-464 GTLWNIQVGTPA
+464 GTLWNIQVSSPA

-484 GTYDRDDL
+484 GTYERDDL
-492 LNDMMM
+492 LNDLMM

-503 LAGYM
+503 LAGYL

-529 DPDAITRGVG
+529 DPEAVTRGVG
-539 QALGEIAAAAYDVAP
+539 QALGEIAAAAYSVQP

>member
-1 MHPGLRLRFMTNPLR
+1 MPTPRR
-16 TARTGLASLLVC
+16 TARTALASLLVS
-28 GACLAVT
+28 GVSLVASVAV
-35 GALVP
+35 APRSVH
-40 SRARA
+40 A
-45 QTSGSPLEPQNALAS
+45 QSTVSSMEAANALAA
-60 RIDAIVNRPEYR
+60 RINAIVDRPEYR
-72 HAFFGIEIWSLD
+72 HAFFGIEIFSLD
-84 THEPIYQLNAD
+84 THESIYQLNAD

-107 TEGTILELLGADH
+107 TEGTVLELLGADH
-120 RFRTRVYRTG
+120 RFHTRVYRTG

-140 DLVLVAAGDPDL
+140 NLVLVAAGDPDL
-152 SNRVQPDGSL
+152 SNRVQTDGSL

-192 HQVGQHGIRA
+192 HQVRQHGIRA
-202 VRGSVIVDA
+202 LRGSVIVDA

-217 DRELGTGVVISPIV
+217 ERELGTGVVMSPIV
-231 VNDNVVDVT
+231 VNDNVVDVN
-240 VAPGKTTGD
+240 VAPGKTPGD
-249 PVTLNVSPQTP
+249 SVTLEVSPETR
-260 YVQFVNRA
+260 YARFVNRA
-268 TTSVADSSPTINWAS
+268 TTSAADSAPNINWAS

-288 DGSHVVVVTGTVP
+288 DGSRVVVVTGTVP
-301 AGKPGILFSWP
+301 AGKPSILFSWP

-333 RANAIAPGGRVD
+333 HAKAIEATRHVD
-345 IATLARGYADSMVV
+345 IASLARGYADSMVV

-388 LLGALVAHEG
+388 LLGALLAHDG
-398 TAKAGFAQ
+398 SAKAGFAE
-406 ERRFLKQAGLDLSG
+406 ERRFLKEAGLDLSG

-436 FVVRFLAYMA
+436 FMVHFLAYMA
-446 TQKDFP
+446 ARKDFSL
-452 VYYGALPVLGRD
+452 YYAALPVLGRD
-464 GTLWNIQVGTPA
+464 GTLWNIQVGSPA

-484 GTYDRDDL
+484 GTYERDDL
-492 LNDMMM
+492 LNDLMM

-503 LAGYM
+503 LAGYL

-523 NVAAGT
+523 NVATGT
-529 DPDAITRGVG
+529 DPEAITRGVG
-539 QALGEIAAAAYDVAP
+539 QALGEIAVAAYSVKP

>member
-1 MHPGLRLRFMTNPLR
+1 MPIPSRIVR
-16 TARTGLASLLVC
+16 TARTALASLLVSGVSLI
-28 GACLAVT
+28 GAA
-35 GALVP
+35 
-40 SRARA
+40 
-45 QTSGSPLEPQNALAS
+45 ALAS
-60 RIDAIVNRPEYR
+60 RSVHAQSSGSSMEAANALAARINAIVDRPEYR
-72 HAFFGIEIWSLD
+72 HAFFGIEIFSLD

-95 KFFVPGSTTKLL
+95 KFFVPGSTTKLV
-107 TEGTILELLGADH
+107 TEGAVLELLGADH
-120 RFRTRVYRTG
+120 RFHTRVYRTG
-130 PVQRDGTLDG
+130 PVDRDGTLDG
-140 DLVLVAAGDPDL
+140 NLVLVAAGDPDL

-192 HQVGQHGIRA
+192 HQVRQHGISA

-217 DRELGTGVVISPIV
+217 EHELGTGVVISPIV
-231 VNDNVVDVT
+231 VNDNVVDVY
-240 VAPGKTTGD
+240 VAPGKTPGD
-249 PVTLNVSPQTP
+249 SVALQISPETP
-260 YVQFVNRA
+260 YVRFVNRA
-268 TTSVADSSPTINWAS
+268 TTSVPDSAPNINWAS
-283 DSTAP
+283 DSTAA

-301 AGKPGILFSWP
+301 AGKQHILFSWP

-333 RANAIAPGGRVD
+333 RASAIEATRHLD
-345 IATLARGYADSMVV
+345 IASLARGYAEPMVV

-388 LLGALVAHEG
+388 LLGALLAHDG
-398 TAKAGFAQ
+398 SAKAGFAE
-406 ERRFLKQAGLDLSG
+406 ERRFMKQAGLDLSG

-436 FVVRFLAYMA
+436 FMVHFLSYMA
-446 TQKDFP
+446 GQKDFSQ
-452 VYYGALPVLGRD
+452 YYAALPVLGRD
-464 GTLWNIQVGTPA
+464 GTLWNIQVESPA

-484 GTYDRDDL
+484 GTFERDDL
-492 LNDMMM
+492 LNDLKM

-503 LAGYM
+503 LAGYL
-508 TTADGRRLAFAVYAN
+508 TTADGRRLAFAAYAN

-529 DPDAITRGVG
+529 DPEAVTRGVG
-539 QALGEIAAAAYDVAP
+539 QALGEIAAAAYSVKP

>member
-1 MHPGLRLRFMTNPLR
+1 MTNHCR
-16 TARTGLASLLVC
+16 TALASLLVNGVTLALIGGLAAS
-28 GACLAVT
+28 GAH
-35 GALVP
+35 
-40 SRARA
+40 A
-45 QTSGSPLEPQNALAS
+45 QSSASAPEPRNALAS

-72 HAFFGIEIWSLD
+72 HAFFGIEIFSLD

-107 TEGTILELLGADH
+107 TEGSVLELLGAEH
-120 RFRTRVYRTG
+120 RFHTRVYRTG
-130 PVQRDGTLDG
+130 PIQRDGTLDG
-140 DLVLVAAGDPDL
+140 NLVLVAAGDPDL

-185 QVLRELA
+185 VVLRELA
-192 HQVGQHGIRA
+192 RQVRQHGISA

-231 VNDNVVDVT
+231 VNDNVVDVN
-240 VAPGKTTGD
+240 VAAGKTPGD
-249 PVTLNVSPQTP
+249 SVTLHVSPETP
-260 YVQFVNRA
+260 YVKFVNRA
-268 TTSVADSSPTINWAS
+268 TTSVADSSPNINWAS

-288 DGSHVVVVTGTVP
+288 DGSHIVVVTGTVP
-301 AGKPGILFSWP
+301 AGKQSILFSWP

-333 RANAIAPGGRVD
+333 RAGAIAPNRHLD
-345 IATLARGYADSMVV
+345 STTPARGYADSMAV

-365 PLSEEVKV
+365 PLSQEVKV

-388 LLGALVAHEG
+388 LLGALLAHDG

-406 ERRFLKQAGLDLSG
+406 EHRFLQQAGLDLSA

-436 FVVRFLAYMA
+436 FMVHFLAYMA

-452 VYYGALPVLGRD
+452 VYYAALPVLGRD
-464 GTLWNIQVGTPA
+464 GTLWNIQVNSPA

-484 GTYDRDDL
+484 GTYERDDL
-492 LNDMMM
+492 LNDLMM

-503 LAGYM
+503 LAGYL

-529 DPDAITRGVG
+529 DPEAVTRGVG
-539 QALGEIAAAAYDVAP
+539 QALGEIAAAAYSVTP